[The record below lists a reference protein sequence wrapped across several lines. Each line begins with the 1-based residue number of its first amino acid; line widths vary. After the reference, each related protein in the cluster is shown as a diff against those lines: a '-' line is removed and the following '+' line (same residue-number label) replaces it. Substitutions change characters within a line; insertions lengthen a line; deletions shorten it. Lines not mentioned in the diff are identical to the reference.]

1 MPDKCAEWRQTQTSR
16 ALLLHAL
23 PLDDGVIGVPLCFCV
38 CLLLSVLQNPFLKVK
53 GCKGC
58 PVSTSLQRLLQRRVI
73 IRLDLKGISRYSSS
87 VLPPFRVAQSAMM
100 LRCVV
105 AAGRTGVQDGRVP
118 SKSAQ
123 MSMPQNPMKFELEVP
138 GML

>member
-1 MPDKCAEWRQTQTSR
+1 MMPDKCAEWRQTQTSR

-38 CLLLSVLQNPFLKVK
+38 CLLLSVLQNPFLRVK

-58 PVSTSLQRLLQRRVI
+58 PLPTSLQRFLQCLVI

-100 LRCVV
+100 LRRCLRPGLVLPCQSV
-105 AAGRTGVQDGRVP
+105 PKPHIYFKQGGASNWSLAAP
-118 SKSAQ
+118 
-123 MSMPQNPMKFELEVP
+123 
-138 GML
+138 

>member
-1 MPDKCAEWRQTQTSR
+1 MMPDKCAEWRQTQTSR

-53 GCKGC
+53 GCKGL
-58 PVSTSLQRLLQRRVI
+58 PSINFSPKTLATPSDYSTGLEGHFAIFL
-73 IRLDLKGISRYSSS
+73 
-87 VLPPFRVAQSAMM
+87 LPPFRVAQSAMM